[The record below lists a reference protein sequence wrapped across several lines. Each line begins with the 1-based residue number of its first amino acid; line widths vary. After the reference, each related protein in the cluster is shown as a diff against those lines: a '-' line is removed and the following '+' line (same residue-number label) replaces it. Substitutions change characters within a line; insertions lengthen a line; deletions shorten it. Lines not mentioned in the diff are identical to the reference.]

1 MTAAASAQTVP
12 PVASATPSTTA
23 TPLDTFDAAWR
34 VLRNNY
40 VAETTRHID
49 WEALRAEL
57 RPRAERAT
65 SDDEVRGFVR
75 EMLGR
80 IGQSHFALLPAPVV
94 ASALSTSP
102 VRPEDVGTLGFDVR
116 LMGQA
121 LVVSR
126 IDPQGPADR
135 AGVGPGWTL
144 SRVGT
149 RIVEDVI
156 ANLGD
161 APPNVRGFRAWAAGT
176 ALLRGQAGED
186 ADLGFVDASGK
197 PVARLLVRAPER
209 GQPVKFGHLPIW
221 FARLEDRR
229 VERAGPCRGR

>member
-1 MTAAASAQTVP
+1 MSACGLLCALALAMTAAVSAQTVP

-65 SDDEVRGFVR
+65 SDDEVRGLVR
-75 EMLGR
+75 EMLDR

-121 LVVSR
+121 LVVSPESSAGSR
-126 IDPQGPADR
+126 RPGRRRPRVDAQPRGPADR
-135 AGVGPGWTL
+135 RRRDRQ
-144 SRVGT
+144 SR
-149 RIVEDVI
+149 
-156 ANLGD
+156 
-161 APPNVRGFRAWAAGT
+161 
-176 ALLRGQAGED
+176 
-186 ADLGFVDASGK
+186 
-197 PVARLLVRAPER
+197 
-209 GQPVKFGHLPIW
+209 
-221 FARLEDRR
+221 
-229 VERAGPCRGR
+229 